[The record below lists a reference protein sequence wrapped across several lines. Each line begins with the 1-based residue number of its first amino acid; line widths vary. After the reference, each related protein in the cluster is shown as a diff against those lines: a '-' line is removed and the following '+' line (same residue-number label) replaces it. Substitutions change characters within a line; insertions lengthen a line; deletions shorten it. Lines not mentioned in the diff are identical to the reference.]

1 MIVVGSSGQFDA
13 KYFNVRCVP
22 KAEVDLGFLKV
33 CYRESCRSDFN
44 TQRRLSALSGL
55 P

>member
-22 KAEVDLGFLKV
+22 EAEVNLDNLNVG
-33 CYRESCRSDFN
+33 
-44 TQRRLSALSGL
+44 
-55 P
+55 